1 MPIVAA
7 YMVPHPPMIVP
18 QVGRG
23 SEKQITKTIRAYEAV
38 AAGIA
43 GIRPETIIVTSPH
56 AVLYADYFHIS
67 PGEDA
72 TGDFGSFRA
81 PEVRFAEKYDTE
93 LVKAI
98 CALAKEKDFPAGT
111 LGERDR
117 RLDHGTMVPLYF
129 IEQQYTGFRLV
140 RVGLSGLSHAEHY
153 EFGQIIRQA
162 VEQTGRKAVLIA
174 SGDLSH
180 KLQEYGPYGFAEEG
194 PEYDR
199 RIMDAAGR
207 TAFGEMLTFE
217 ESFLDKAAECG
228 HRSFLIMAGALDG
241 MNVEAKVYTH
251 EDVTG
256 VGYGICSFR
265 PTEPNGERRFLER
278 YRAEQEEKLR
288 QRREREDPYVRLA
301 RETVE
306 SWVLD
311 RKTPGVPDWATAEMK
326 QNRAGVFVSIH
337 KDGKLRG
344 CIGTFLPTREC
355 IAKEIISN
363 AVSAS
368 TRDPRFDPIGPEEL
382 KWLEINVDVLST
394 PEPIGGKEELDV
406 KRYGVIVSSGSRRGL
421 LLPDLDG
428 VDTVDEQVDIA
439 RRKAG
444 IREQDPITLERFEV
458 VRHV

>member
-7 YMVPHPPMIVP
+7 YMVPHPPMIIP

-67 PGEDA
+67 PGEEA
-72 TGDFGSFRA
+72 TGDFGRFRA
-81 PEVRFAEKYDTE
+81 PEVHFAEKYDTE

-98 CALAKEKDFPAGT
+98 CALAKGKDFPAGT

-117 RLDHGTMVPLYF
+117 HLDHGTMVPLYF
-129 IEQQYTGFRLV
+129 VKQQYTGFRLV

-207 TAFGEMLTFE
+207 AAFGEMLTFE

-241 MNVEAKVYTH
+241 MDVEAKVYTH

-256 VGYGICSFR
+256 VGYGICFFR

-301 RETVE
+301 WETVE

-428 VDTVDEQVDIA
+428 VDTVDEQVNIA

>member
-67 PGEDA
+67 PGEEA
-72 TGDFGSFRA
+72 TGDFGRFRA

-98 CALAKEKDFPAGT
+98 CALAKGKDFPAGT

-117 RLDHGTMVPLYF
+117 HLDHGTMVPLYF
-129 IEQQYTGFRLV
+129 VKQQYTGFRLV
-140 RVGLSGLSHAEHY
+140 RVGLSGLSNAEHY

-207 TAFGEMLTFE
+207 AAFGEMLTFE

-228 HRSFLIMAGALDG
+228 HRSFLIMAGALEG
-241 MNVEAKVYTH
+241 MNVEAKVYSH

-278 YRAEQEEKLR
+278 YRVEQEEKLR

>member
-7 YMVPHPPMIVP
+7 YMVPHPPMIIP

-67 PGEDA
+67 PGEEA

-117 RLDHGTMVPLYF
+117 RLDHGPMVPLYF

-207 TAFGEMLTFE
+207 AAFGEMLTFE

-394 PEPIGGKEELDV
+394 PEPIGSKEELDV